1 MKTNN
6 QQGIAV
12 PMILLGVAIIGLL
25 AYFLISSTF
34 PFKNQLMSSLF
45 PKSSSRAAGMVDL
58 SLAPASLTVKQN
70 DTFLVGVNID
80 AKTSSPSAMDLE
92 INYDPT
98 VLQATALEPGFFFTK
113 VLVPA
118 SLTSGKATITLA
130 QDIGGFKS
138 GTGNVATLSF
148 KALQNT
154 TTASSIT
161 INPTNTQVASIGI
174 NGNDLNT
181 LTNSAVTVNATS
193 AVAKN
198 AVMSLTAPTGTIP
211 STPEF
216 GVNVMVKTG
225 TDASNLFVSKLNFD
239 PAKLAV
245 SRIDTT
251 GTFIT
256 QWVNTPSF
264 DNANGVISAVGG
276 VPTPGFTAAS
286 TAVKMLTVYF
296 TGKASGLAAIN
307 FDPSSSV
314 YRNSDNQNIAGTLT
328 NASVTIGTVSTPTPT
343 PTPTPSPSV
352 VPSTTPTPTPIGTIT
367 PSSTPTPSASG
378 SISPSS
384 TPTASV
390 VATASPI
397 PSATPTTCSISS
409 ANWVPA
415 TNPINEG
422 KVVGLTVSGTGG
434 CAGKSVAFTVLED
447 DGVLGTDPVRNT
459 PPSVKFDANNKANTS
474 WLAEFQVDGFNGI
487 GNPPEYFFNA
497 TVDSSTVKSADPLL
511 LVNQATAGT
520 FSKGD
525 ANRDGKV
532 DFVDMSILLSNW
544 NKTTGFNDELDY
556 NDDKVINTF
565 DFAGLVQLLILGG
578 LI

>member
-1 MKTNN
+1 MKLNN
-6 QQGIAV
+6 QKGIAV
-12 PMILLGVAIIGLL
+12 PILLLGVAIIGLL

-58 SLAPASLTVKQN
+58 SLAPASLSVKQN

-92 INYDPT
+92 VNWDPT
-98 VLQATALEPGFFFTK
+98 VLQATTLEPGFFFTK

-118 SLTSGKATITLA
+118 SVTAGKATITLA

-154 TTASSIT
+154 TTASQIT
-161 INPTNTQVASIGI
+161 INATNTQVASIGI

-181 LTNSAVTVNATS
+181 LTNSAVTVSATTT
-193 AVAKN
+193 VPKN
-198 AVMSLTAPTGTIP
+198 AVMSLTAPTGTVP
-211 STPEF
+211 ATPEF

-239 PAKLAV
+239 PSKLMV
-245 SRIDTT
+245 TRIDTT
-251 GTFIT
+251 GSFVT

-264 DNANGVISAVGG
+264 DNANGLVSAVGG
-276 VPTPGFTAAS
+276 VPTPGFTAAT
-286 TAVKMLTVYF
+286 TAAKMLTVYF
-296 TGKASGLAAIN
+296 TGKTAGLTPIN
-307 FDPSSSV
+307 FDPDSAV

-328 NASVTIGTVSTPTPT
+328 NASVTIGAIATPTPIPTPTPVASVLPSATPTPT
-343 PTPTPSPSV
+343 PAGS
-352 VPSTTPTPTPIGTIT
+352 IT
-367 PSSTPTPSASG
+367 PSNTPVPSVTASV
-378 SISPSS
+378 SPSS
-384 TPTASV
+384 TPVASV
-390 VATASPI
+390 IASASPV
-397 PSATPTTCSISS
+397 PYPTPTTCSIAT
-409 ANWVPA
+409 ANWVPS
-415 TNPINEG
+415 TNPINQG
-422 KVVGLTVSGTGG
+422 KVVGLTVTGTGG
-434 CAGKSVAFTVLED
+434 CVGKSVAFTVLED
-447 DGVLGTDPVRNT
+447 DGVLGTDPVTNQ
-459 PPSVKFDANNKANTS
+459 PPTVKFDANNKANTS
-474 WLAEFQVDGFNGI
+474 WLAEFQVDGFNGV

-511 LVNQATAGT
+511 SVTQAVTGT

-532 DFVDMSILLSNW
+532 DFVDMSVLLSNW
-544 NKTTGFNDELDY
+544 NKTSGFNDELDY